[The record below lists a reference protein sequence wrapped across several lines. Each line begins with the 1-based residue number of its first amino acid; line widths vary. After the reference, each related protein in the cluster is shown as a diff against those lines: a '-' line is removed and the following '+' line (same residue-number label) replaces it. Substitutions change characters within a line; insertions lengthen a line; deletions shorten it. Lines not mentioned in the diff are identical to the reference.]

1 MTRST
6 DPATLPNALPQTV
19 ATQVPL
25 RRLQRSMDA
34 RHLVMIALGG
44 VIGSGLFL
52 SSGYTINQA
61 GPLGAV
67 IAYLIGAF
75 VVYLVMACLGELA
88 VAYPVSGAF
97 HIYAARA
104 INPAT
109 GFTTAWLYWLCWVVA
124 LGSEFTAAGILMQ
137 RWFPGVPVWVWCL
150 VFAGVLFGMNAI
162 SARVFG
168 ETEFWFSLIKVVAIV
183 ALIVLG
189 TAAIFGFTPL
199 SSEHPGAVLFS
210 NFVTPDGLFPTGVA
224 GVLMTSLAVF
234 YAFSGSELIGVAAG
248 ETKDPARNIPK
259 ALRSTVLRLL
269 VLFVGSITVIS
280 AILPYEQAGLTSSPF
295 VDVFQYAGVP
305 SAGDIMNFVIITA
318 LAVFYAFSGSELIG
332 VAAGETKDPAKNI
345 PRALRSTVLRLLI
358 LFVGAIAVIAAII
371 PWREAGLT
379 SSPFV
384 DVFQYVGVPFAPD
397 IMNFVIIT
405 ALLSAG
411 NSGLFSCARMLF
423 SLAEEGHA
431 PQAFTKLTKRGVPL
445 FALSVSILIGLVSL
459 LTSVIAADTVYLV
472 LVSIA
477 GFAVV
482 AVWMSIV
489 ASQFF
494 HRRRFVRE
502 GGVVADLTYRTPWY
516 PFLPILAFVVLL
528 ISVVAIAF
536 DPNQVAALYFGV
548 PFVGACYLYFWLRH
562 GRKGQQHTPRVNRES
577 APDA

>member
-1 MTRST
+1 MTPLPGEKS
-6 DPATLPNALPQTV
+6 LPNVLPNTT

-25 RRLQRSMDA
+25 RRLQRTMDA
-34 RHLVMIALGG
+34 RHLIMIALGG

-52 SSGYTINQA
+52 SSGYTISQA
-61 GPLGAV
+61 GPLGAI

-88 VAYPVSGAF
+88 IAYPVSGAF
-97 HIYAARA
+97 HIYASRS
-104 INPAT
+104 IGPAT

-124 LGSEFTAAGILMQ
+124 LGSEFTASGILMQ
-137 RWFPGVPVWVWCL
+137 RWFPGVPVWLWCL
-150 VFAGVLFGMNAI
+150 IFAAVLFLLNAI

-168 ETEFWFSLIKVVAIV
+168 EAEFWFSLVKVVAIV

-189 TAAIFGFTPL
+189 GAAIFGFTPL
-199 SSEHPGAVLFS
+199 SAEHPPAILFS
-210 NFVTPDGLFPTGVA
+210 NFETPGGLFPNG
-224 GVLMTSLAVF
+224 
-234 YAFSGSELIGVAAG
+234 FSG
-248 ETKDPARNIPK
+248 
-259 ALRSTVLRLL
+259 
-269 VLFVGSITVIS
+269 VI
-280 AILPYEQAGLTSSPF
+280 
-295 VDVFQYAGVP
+295 V
-305 SAGDIMNFVIITA
+305 TA

-345 PRALRSTVLRLLI
+345 PRALRSTVLRLVV
-358 LFVGAIAVIAAII
+358 LFVGAIAVIAAIL
-371 PWREAGLT
+371 PYEDASVT

-384 DVFQYVGVPFAPD
+384 DVFQYVGVPYAPD

-431 PQAFTKLTKRGVPL
+431 PKAFTRLTKRGVPL
-445 FALSVSILIGLVSL
+445 IALSVSILIGLVSL
-459 LTSVIAADTVYLV
+459 LTSVIAAGTVYLV

-494 HRRRFVRE
+494 HRRKFVRE
-502 GGVVADLTYRTPWY
+502 GGDVSALAYRTPLY
-516 PFLPILAFVVLL
+516 PALPIVAFSLL
-528 ISVVAIAF
+528 LLSVIAIAF
-536 DPNQVAALYFGV
+536 DPNQVAALYFGI
-548 PFVGACYLYFWLRH
+548 PFVAACYLFFWWRH
-562 GRKGQQHTPRVNRES
+562 GRKGKRDVVQDHEAEPV
-577 APDA
+577 DA

>member
-305 SAGDIMNFVIITA
+305 FAG
-318 LAVFYAFSGSELIG
+318 
-332 VAAGETKDPAKNI
+332 
-345 PRALRSTVLRLLI
+345 
-358 LFVGAIAVIAAII
+358 
-371 PWREAGLT
+371 
-379 SSPFV
+379 
-384 DVFQYVGVPFAPD
+384 D

-431 PQAFTKLTKRGVPL
+431 PRSFTKLTRRGIPIV
-445 FALSVSILIGLVSL
+445 ALSVSMAIGLVSL
-459 LTSVIAADTVYLV
+459 VSSVIAAETVYLV

-489 ASQFF
+489 AAHFF
-494 HRRRFVRE
+494 HRRAFVR
-502 GGVVADLTYRTPWY
+502 GGGDVKTLAYRAPFYPVV
-516 PFLPILAFVVLL
+516 PILAFVLL
-528 ISVVAIAF
+528 LASIVAIAF
-536 DPNQVAALYFGV
+536 DPNQVAALYFGI
-548 PFVGACYLYFWLRH
+548 PFVVACYLFFWWRY
-562 GRKGQQHTPRVNRES
+562 GRRGATPVALVDEEATETPSTERR
-577 APDA
+577 